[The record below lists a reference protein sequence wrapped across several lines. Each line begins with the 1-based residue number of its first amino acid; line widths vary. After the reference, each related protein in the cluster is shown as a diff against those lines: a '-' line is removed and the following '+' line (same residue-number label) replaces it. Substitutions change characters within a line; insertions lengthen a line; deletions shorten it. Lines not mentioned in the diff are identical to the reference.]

1 MAPLSRRCDYDK
13 KTIDCGTDNCS
24 NPVIDC
30 HDVVGYQMSDYVEI
44 INPRTMT
51 CKLMENGEIVA
62 EYKVEQ
68 CDKCSKLVKFDS
80 FGYQKGY
87 DRTENIIW
95 FCGDCR

>member
-1 MAPLSRRCDYDK
+1 
-13 KTIDCGTDNCS
+13 
-24 NPVIDC
+24 
-30 HDVVGYQMSDYVEI
+30 MSDFVEI

-51 CKLMENGEIVA
+51 FKLMENGEIVA

-68 CDKCSKLVKFDS
+68 CDKCSRLVKFDN

>member
-1 MAPLSRRCDYDK
+1 MQTQLVCADQRWHIQ
-13 KTIDCGTDNCS
+13 TTGVT
-24 NPVIDC
+24 
-30 HDVVGYQMSDYVEI
+30 MSDFVEI

-68 CDKCSKLVKFDS
+68 CDKCLKLVKFDS

-95 FCGDCR
+95 FCGNCR

>member
-1 MAPLSRRCDYDK
+1 
-13 KTIDCGTDNCS
+13 
-24 NPVIDC
+24 
-30 HDVVGYQMSDYVEI
+30 MSDYVEI
-44 INPRTMT
+44 INPRTMM
-51 CKLMENGEIVA
+51 CKLMDNGEIVA

-68 CDKCSKLVKFDS
+68 CDKCSRLVKFDS

>member
-1 MAPLSRRCDYDK
+1 L
-13 KTIDCGTDNCS
+13 
-24 NPVIDC
+24 
-30 HDVVGYQMSDYVEI
+30 DVGKMSDFVEI

-68 CDKCSKLVKFDS
+68 CDKCSRLVKFDE

-87 DRTENIIW
+87 DRTEKIIW

>member
-1 MAPLSRRCDYDK
+1 
-13 KTIDCGTDNCS
+13 
-24 NPVIDC
+24 
-30 HDVVGYQMSDYVEI
+30 MSDIVEI
-44 INPRTMT
+44 INPRTMM
-51 CKLMENGEIVA
+51 CKLMENGTIVA

-68 CDKCSKLVKFDS
+68 CDKCSRLMKFDQ